1 VLVGAGVV
9 IGAILAV
16 LTVWGFRGGLDLTA
30 YARALEMVDMGTMIF
45 LKYHPAQMVQF
56 SIIIWILG
64 ILVALWPAR
73 RASKCSP
80 QEAMRRDT

>member
-1 VLVGAGVV
+1 
-9 IGAILAV
+9 
-16 LTVWGFRGGLDLTA
+16 
-30 YARALEMVDMGTMIF
+30 MIF